1 LRRDRLPALAT
12 DELPM
17 TLDLTIAFLGY
28 AIVTSITPGPNNAM
42 LLASGVAFGFGRSIP
57 HIMGINLGFG
67 AMVLAVGLG
76 ADALFAAVPRLFEVM
91 RVVGTAYLLYL
102 AWLIARSG
110 PTDEKGIALR
120 EPMTF
125 LGAAAF
131 QWVNPKAWMII
142 AGAVTGYTLQEQR
155 WQSVVV
161 IAALYVLANLP
172 CICTWAAFG
181 VVLRRFLMRP
191 AHIRSFNYA
200 MALILGLSTYPS
212 VAEIVR
218 TLTR

>member
-1 LRRDRLPALAT
+1 
-12 DELPM
+12 M
-17 TLDLTIAFLGY
+17 TLELTVAFLGY
-28 AIVTSITPGPNNAM
+28 AMVTSITPGPNNAM
-42 LLASGVAFGFGRSIP
+42 LLASGATFGFVRSIP
-57 HIMGINLGFG
+57 HIMGISLGFA

-76 ADALFAAVPRLFEVM
+76 ADALFASAPQLFDAM
-91 RVVGTAYLLYL
+91 RAIGTAYLLYL

-110 PTDEKGIALR
+110 PMAEDGIAPR
-120 EPMTF
+120 QPMTF

-142 AGAVTGYTLQEQR
+142 AGALTSYTLQEAH

-161 IAALYVLANLP
+161 IAALYMLVGLP

-181 VVLRRFLMRP
+181 VVLRRFLTRP
-191 AHIRSFNYA
+191 GYIRSFNYA
-200 MALILGLSTYPS
+200 MALVLALSTYPS

-218 TLTR
+218 TVTR

>member
-1 LRRDRLPALAT
+1 MP
-12 DELPM
+12 
-17 TLDLTIAFLGY
+17 LDLTIAFLGY
-28 AIVTSITPGPNNAM
+28 AIATSITPGPNNAM
-42 LLASGVAFGFGRSIP
+42 LLASGVTFGFSRSIP

-76 ADALFAAVPRLFEVM
+76 ADALFATAPQLFDAM
-91 RVVGTAYLLYL
+91 RVIGTAYLLYL

-110 PTDEKGIALR
+110 PIEENGIAPR

-142 AGAVTGYTLQEQR
+142 PGAITGYTLQGER
-155 WQSVVV
+155 WQSVVIV
-161 IAALYVLANLP
+161 AALYVLANLP

-181 VVLRRFLMRP
+181 VVLRRVLTRP
-191 AHIRSFNYA
+191 GYVRSFNYA
-200 MALILGLSTYPS
+200 MALVLGLSTYPS
-212 VAEIVR
+212 IAEIVR
-218 TLTR
+218 TVTR